1 MSIAT
6 TKMTSKGQVVI
17 PEEIRDQLHLD
28 TGTKFLVMGEKDY
41 VIFKTLKAPS
51 NDEFTELLDRIS
63 DEARQTGMTESDI
76 VAAIKESRAT
86 KK

>member
-17 PEEIRDQLHLD
+17 PEEIRDQLHLE

-51 NDEFTELLDRIS
+51 KDEFSGLLDKIS
-63 DEARQTGMTESDI
+63 TEARQAGLTESDI
-76 VAAIKESRAT
+76 AAAIKESRAA

>member
-17 PEEIRDQLHLD
+17 PEEIRDQLHLE

-51 NDEFTELLDRIS
+51 KDEFSELLDKIS
-63 DEARQTGMTESDI
+63 TEARQAGLTESDI
-76 VAAIKESRAT
+76 AAAIKESRAA